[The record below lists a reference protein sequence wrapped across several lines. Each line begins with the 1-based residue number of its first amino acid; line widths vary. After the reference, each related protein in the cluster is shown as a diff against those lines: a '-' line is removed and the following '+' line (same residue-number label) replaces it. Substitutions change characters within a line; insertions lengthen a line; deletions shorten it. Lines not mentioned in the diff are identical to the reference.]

1 MEMAEDRFE
10 SLDDYY
16 RDGPFVRVVDERRAI
31 LPASARLFMLRPPPG
46 SYPKP
51 PTADFNLVLT
61 IGSPH
66 RVSLDL
72 GAGRWRKLTVAG
84 DMGLQPA
91 NAFADIVDD
100 DDHQILIVSMPEGV
114 VLRRLEELGSVVT
127 DFGVLHAM
135 TFTDVLVEQLC
146 LRMWMESQEGG
157 ALGALFIDTA
167 VTTIVTLLARL
178 ALKTEARAAGTGG
191 LPPLTFR
198 RVVEYIDANLAA
210 DLRLDELA
218 SAGGLSASH
227 LVRAFR
233 AETGMSPHRYV
244 VRARIERAKELL
256 VRTDTPI
263 KGIAAACG
271 FSSPGHLATWF
282 RRVTGTTPSEFRRVF

>member
-1 MEMAEDRFE
+1 MKKGANSFG

-16 RDGPFVRVVDERRAI
+16 RGGPFARVVEERRAI
-31 LPASARLFMLRPPPG
+31 VPASAKLFMLRPPPG

-66 RVSLDL
+66 RVNLDL
-72 GAGRWRKLTVAG
+72 GAGRWRKLTVPG

-91 NAFADIVDD
+91 NAAADIVDD
-100 DDHQILIVSMPEGV
+100 DSHQVLIVSMPEDV
-114 VLRRLEELGSVVT
+114 VLRRLEELGTVIT
-127 DFGVLHAM
+127 DFGALHAM
-135 TFTDVLVEQLC
+135 TFADVLVEQLC

-167 VTTIVTLLARL
+167 VTTLVTLLARL
-178 ALKTEARAAGTGG
+178 ALKTQPRDPGRGG
-191 LPPLTFR
+191 LPPITFR
-198 RVVEYIDANLAA
+198 RVVEHVDAHLAD

-218 SAGGLSASH
+218 AAGGLSASH

-233 AETGMSPHRYV
+233 SETGMSPHQYV

-256 VRTDTPI
+256 VRTQTPI
-263 KGIAAACG
+263 GDIASMCG
-271 FSSPGHLATWF
+271 FSSAGHLATWF
-282 RRVTGTTPSEFRRVF
+282 KRLTGTTPSEFRRVF

>member
-1 MEMAEDRFE
+1 MGNDVQDFD
-10 SLDDYY
+10 SLDEYY
-16 RDGPFVRVVDERRAI
+16 RGGPFARVVEERRAI
-31 LPASARLFMLRPPPG
+31 VPASARLFMLRPPPG

-61 IGSPH
+61 IGAPH

-72 GAGRWRKLTVAG
+72 GAGRWRKLTVPG

-91 NAFADIVDD
+91 NAAADIVDD
-100 DDHQILIVSMPEGV
+100 DPHQVLIVSIPEGV

-127 DFGVLHAM
+127 EFGVLHAT

-167 VTTIVTLLARL
+167 VTTLIALLARL
-178 ALKTEARAAGTGG
+178 ALRLRPDATGCG
-191 LPPLTFR
+191 GMAPLSFR
-198 RVVEYIDANLAA
+198 RVVEHVQAHLAE
-210 DLRLDELA
+210 DLRLEELA
-218 SAGGLSASH
+218 TAGGLSASH

-233 AETGMSPHRYV
+233 SETGMSPHQYV

-263 KGIAAACG
+263 KGIAALCG
-271 FSSPGHLATWF
+271 FSSAGHLATWF
-282 RRVTGTTPSEFRRVF
+282 RRLTGTSPSEFRRFF